1 MARFA
6 SLMYSIV
13 CLLAFSTT
21 DVRSAERGREQPHTI
36 RIAYVSPV
44 TTMAPIWI
52 ATEIGAYQREG
63 LDAKILYID
72 AKIAVA
78 ALVAGEVDAVV
89 ISAPSVIPPVLSGAN
104 ITFIAGLH
112 NKMIFSFHAQP
123 DIQTPAELRGKIVGT
138 NRPGTPADYGTR
150 VAMAKMG
157 LKLTDVQLM
166 PLGSSGVMWSALQ
179 SRQVAGVTLAP
190 PYSFRADATKFSRLV
205 DTYDKPYQNTGVVV
219 RRDRIHPLTDTWLR
233 LLRALRQANLRWYE
247 DPKMAMFVLMKYTQ
261 QSDRD
266 VLQKTY
272 DFETNPPGFT
282 KDLKVSDSG
291 LQGILDFLAS
301 TVRPEAAKAT
311 PKEFYDTTI
320 LDRLEK

>member
-72 AKIAVA
+72 AKIAIA

-166 PLGSSGVMWSALQ
+166 PLGSSGIMWQALQ
-179 SRQVAGVTLAP
+179 TRQVAGVTLAP
-190 PYSFRADATKFSRLV
+190 PYSFRADAEKFSRLV

-219 RRDRIHPLTDTWLR
+219 RRDRIHPLADTWLR

-247 DPKMAMFVLMKYTQ
+247 DPKIAMFVLKKYTQ
-261 QSDRD
+261 QSDPD

-282 KDLKVSDSG
+282 RDLKVSESG

>member
-1 MARFA
+1 
-6 SLMYSIV
+6 V
-13 CLLAFSTT
+13 
-21 DVRSAERGREQPHTI
+21 
-36 RIAYVSPV
+36 
-44 TTMAPIWI
+44 
-52 ATEIGAYQREG
+52 
-63 LDAKILYID
+63 YID

-104 ITFIAGLH
+104 IAFIAGLH

-123 DIQTPAELRGKIVGT
+123 DIRSPAELRGKIVGS
-138 NRPGTPADYGTR
+138 NRPGTPADYGNR
-150 VAMAKMG
+150 VALAKMG
-157 LKLTDVQLM
+157 LKPTDVQLM
-166 PLGSSGVMWSALQ
+166 PLGSSGVMWQALQ
-179 SRQVAGVTLAP
+179 TRQVAGVTLAP
-190 PYSFRADATKFSRLV
+190 PYSFRADAEKFSRLV

-219 RRDRIHPLTDTWLR
+219 RRDRIHSLADMWLR

-247 DPKMAMFVLMKYTQ
+247 DPKLAMFVLKKYTQ
-261 QSDRD
+261 QSDPD

-282 KDLKVSDSG
+282 KDLKVSETG

-301 TVRPEAAKAT
+301 TVRPEAAKAA

>member
-1 MARFA
+1 MSRLAAVCF
-6 SLMYSIV
+6 SIV
-13 CLLAFSTT
+13 WLLVFSTGAL
-21 DVRSAERGREQPHTI
+21 RGAERPREQPQTI

-52 ATEIGAYQREG
+52 ASEIGAYQREG
-63 LDAKILYID
+63 LDAKIIYID
-72 AKIAVA
+72 ARISIA

-104 ITFIAGLH
+104 IAFIAGLH

-123 DIQTPAELRGKIVGT
+123 DIRSPAQLRGKIVGV
-138 NRPGTPADYGTR
+138 NRPGTPADYGNR
-150 VAMAKMG
+150 VALAKMG
-157 LKLTDVQLM
+157 LKPTDVQFL
-166 PLGSSGVMWSALQ
+166 PLGSSGIMWQALQ

-190 PYSFRADATKFSRLV
+190 PHSFRADAEKFSRLV

-219 RRDRIHPLTDTWLR
+219 RRDRIQPMADMWLR
-233 LLRALRQANLRWYE
+233 LLRALRQANLRFYE
-247 DPKMAMFVLMKYTQ
+247 DPKLAMFVLKKYTQ
-261 QSDRD
+261 QTDPD

-282 KDLKVSDSG
+282 RDLKVTVAG
-291 LQGILDFLAS
+291 LQGILDFLS
-301 TVRPEAAKAT
+301 TTVRPEAAKAS
-311 PKEFYDTTI
+311 PKDFYDTTI

>member
-1 MARFA
+1 MFRHLAVVY
-6 SLMYSIV
+6 SLIW
-13 CLLAFSTT
+13 LLVLSLG
-21 DVRSAERGREQPHTI
+21 DGRGAERASGQPHTV

-52 ATEIGAYQREG
+52 ASEIGAYQREG
-63 LDAKILYID
+63 LDPRIVFID
-72 AKIAVA
+72 ARVAIA

-89 ISAPSVIPPVLSGAN
+89 ISAPSVIPAVLSGAS
-104 ITFIAGLH
+104 IAFIAGLH

-123 DIQTPAELRGKIVGT
+123 DIQSSAQLRGKIVGT
-138 NRPGTPADYGTR
+138 NRPGTPADYGNR
-150 VAMAKMG
+150 VALTKMG
-157 LKLTDVQLM
+157 LKPTDVQLM

-190 PYSFRADATKFSRLV
+190 PYSFRADAMKFSRLV

-219 RRDRIHPLTDTWLR
+219 RKDRIHSSADTWLR

-247 DPKMAMFVLMKYTQ
+247 DPKLAMFVLSKYTQ
-261 QSDRD
+261 QSDPD

-272 DFETNPPGFT
+272 DFESNPPGFT

-301 TVRPEAAKAT
+301 TVRPEAGKAA